1 MVDPNKNK
9 IFFTNLI
16 IMKIFV
22 YVVALLFESP
32 VCYFLYQLFNFFK
45 QNLLLYKLLYFDRC
59 LYLFYLFLII
69 LS

>member
-1 MVDPNKNK
+1 
-9 IFFTNLI
+9 
-16 IMKIFV
+16 MKIFV

-32 VCYFLYQLFNFFK
+32 VYYFVYQLFNFFK
-45 QNLLLYKLLYFDRC
+45 QNLLLYKLLYFDRY